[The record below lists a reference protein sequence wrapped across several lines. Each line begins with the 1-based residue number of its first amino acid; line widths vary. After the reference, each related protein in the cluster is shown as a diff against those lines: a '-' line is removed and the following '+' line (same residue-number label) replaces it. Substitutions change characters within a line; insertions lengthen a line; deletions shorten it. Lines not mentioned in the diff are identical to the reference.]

1 MVHGFGPADVN
12 PGDPMLDDLIK
23 RSNNLCELCGDIE
36 ELSAYTIDAE
46 HAVLVCATCSPQL
59 VGEITDTKH
68 WYCLQG
74 TIWSEE
80 PAVACVSWRMLN
92 RLKHET
98 WAAEAL
104 DGAFLDEAILALA
117 QAGAAS
123 DEGPTVVDSNGA
135 TLADGDS
142 VTLIKDL
149 VVKGA
154 NFTAKRGTMVKN
166 IRLGFDPSHVEGK
179 VNKQTIMLKT
189 CFLKRA

>member
-1 MVHGFGPADVN
+1 
-12 PGDPMLDDLIK
+12 MLDDLIK
-23 RSNNLCELCGDIE
+23 RSNNLCELCGDTE
-36 ELSAYTIDAE
+36 GLSVYTIDAE
-46 HAVLVCATCSPQL
+46 HAVLVCATCSPQI
-59 VGEITDTKH
+59 VGEITDTNH

-80 PAVACVSWRMLN
+80 PAVVCVSWRMLN
-92 RLKHET
+92 RLKHES

-104 DGAFLDEAILALA
+104 DGAYLDETTLALA

-123 DEGPTVVDSNGA
+123 DEAEGLSVVDSNGA
-135 TLADGDS
+135 ALTDGDS